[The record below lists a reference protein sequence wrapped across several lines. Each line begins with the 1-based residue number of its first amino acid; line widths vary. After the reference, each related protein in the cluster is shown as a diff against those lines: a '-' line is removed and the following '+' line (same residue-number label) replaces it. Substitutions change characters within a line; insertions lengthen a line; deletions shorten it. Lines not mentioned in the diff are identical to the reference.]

1 MAAFQVVQKLR
12 KRETETERAVS
23 ISEGEEM
30 SREIVVG
37 GRTAD
42 GEENWEVLVLEGKEE
57 GVRREI
63 VVYRRIA
70 DGEENCEFLAPDVHQ
85 TGEKRRICKKLHRL
99 KRFLERERERER
111 VVSRAIVVVSEETL
125 LLERTKW
132 SIRGQNVDGQKKRVI
147 FAWRELTECCTG
159 MQYEFSRYPFYFIGG
174 VGCWPWGTMARREE
188 KRRVSLEG
196 MKVRMKVGNQGMEF
210 T

>member
-1 MAAFQVVQKLR
+1 M
-12 KRETETERAVS
+12 
-23 ISEGEEM
+23 
-30 SREIVVG
+30 
-37 GRTAD
+37 
-42 GEENWEVLVLEGKEE
+42 
-57 GVRREI
+57 VRRIECML
-63 VVYRRIA
+63 
-70 DGEENCEFLAPDVHQ
+70 GKKVHRQ
-85 TGEKRRICKKLHRL
+85 
-99 KRFLERERERER
+99 KRFSERER

-188 KRRVSLEG
+188 KSVFGRDEGQNESGKPRHGIYLMYWNMRVVTG
-196 MKVRMKVGNQGMEF
+196 
-210 T
+210 